1 MHTGSCACG
10 GVRYEIDGDL
20 APIQFCHCSVCR
32 KSNGA
37 PFASNIPVEA
47 ANFRLLSGRALLRE
61 FESSPGK
68 TRTFCGTC
76 GGPLHSRTVALPG
89 VFRVRAGTLDGP
101 VDARP
106 GCHIYA
112 DSRADWWEIADDLPR
127 HPGRKPD

>member
-76 GGPLHSRTVALPG
+76 GGPLHSRTIALPEEADLAQVTAKLKDG
-89 VFRVRAGTLDGP
+89 ELRVR
-101 VDARP
+101 V
-106 GCHIYA
+106 
-112 DSRADWWEIADDLPR
+112 
-127 HPGRKPD
+127 GRKVVAGPRRVEVVTD